1 MHTNEFP
8 RSFSEELLTR
18 EQKAELLEKTPVA
31 KEMDWRELQTLAGY
45 FAGYRVGSGT
55 VIFNQ
60 DDPGHF
66 MGVICQGR
74 VDIIKRDYSYAEKV
88 IASLGPGNTIGEMA
102 LIDGEPRSAV
112 VVAHSSLLILILTQ
126 ERFDE
131 LADTHPRLW
140 GKLILRLSR
149 ILSKR
154 LRLTSGVL
162 AEYLQD

>member
-1 MHTNEFP
+1 MHNEFP
-8 RSFSEELLTR
+8 RSFTEEMLTR

-31 KEMDWRELQTLAGY
+31 KDMEWRELQALAGY
-45 FAGYRVGSGT
+45 FAAYRVEGGT
-55 VIFNQ
+55 IIFSQ
-60 DDPGHF
+60 DAPGHF
-66 MGVICQGR
+66 MGVVCQGR
-74 VDIIKRDYSYAEKV
+74 VDVIKRDYSAAEKV

-112 VVAHSSLLILILTQ
+112 VVAHASLLILVLTQ

-131 LADTHPRLW
+131 LAETHPRLW
-140 GKLILRLSR
+140 GKLILRLAR